1 MPEPRKQSRGVSMD
15 AESKSSM
22 RKIRVI
28 CSDPYATDSSS
39 SDDDGER
46 GRFPR
51 KSTYL
56 CKRIVR
62 EIYLPV
68 LQKPT
73 KSLDSSE
80 SSSQDS
86 NNGVVTTTPNNKT
99 PSNPNRKR
107 RVLANRPRTSSSPY
121 RGVRQRKWGKWAA
134 EIRDPFKGSRLWLGT
149 YNTPEDASQAY
160 EAKRLEFEAKA
171 MTTVTV
177 TSSSA
182 AVAKSQNDT
191 VLSSSSSE
199 DSEVSQSHNSPS
211 SVLEPETSTSASAPP
226 PALAS
231 ASASESNLN
240 VNGADLVKESV
251 DVDML
256 DLSFMDEA
264 LASLPFEQELGLAPE
279 FDQLLLDDFGQF
291 LNDDFSSID
300 DVQIFGFDGVEPS
313 ELPDCDFEDLGKDDM
328 ACWMDDALNIPCS

>member
-1 MPEPRKQSRGVSMD
+1 MPEPRKHSRSVSAKD

-39 SDDDGER
+39 SEDEGGER
-46 GRFPR
+46 IFPR
-51 KSTYL
+51 KSPKK

-62 EIYLPV
+62 EIFLPS
-68 LQKPT
+68 LPSEPTKT

-86 NNGVVTTTPNNKT
+86 NKT
-99 PSNPNRKR
+99 LTNPKKR
-107 RVLANRPRTSSSPY
+107 APATKRPKTSSSPY
-121 RGVRQRKWGKWAA
+121 KGVRQRKWGKWAA

-149 YNTPEDASQAY
+149 YNTPEEASKAY
-160 EAKRLEFEAKA
+160 EAKRLEFVSMALTS
-171 MTTVTV
+171 TTTTTL

-182 AVAKSQNDT
+182 VVASTAQNDT
-191 VLSSSSSE
+191 VLSSSSFE

-211 SVLEPETSTSASAPP
+211 SVLEPEISTSASD
-226 PALAS
+226 L
-231 ASASESNLN
+231 NLN
-240 VNGADLVKESV
+240 GVDLVKESV
-251 DVDML
+251 DVVVDGDCDGDVL

-264 LASLPFEQELGLAPE
+264 LASLPLEQELGLAAPE
-279 FDQLLLDDFGQF
+279 FDKLLLDDFGQF
-291 LNDDFSSID
+291 LSNDFSSID
-300 DVQIFGFDGVEPS
+300 DVQIFGFEGDEPS

-328 ACWMDDALNIPCS
+328 ACWIDEALNIPCL